1 MLIFM
6 AVSDVFESTVHT
18 FFNIKYLEKDYA
30 HFSHFF
36 GVSGLMSRERSDSG
50 GSGSDPFDRQQ
61 HGGPPHPHRGTPP
74 MDPKL
79 AWGPDVFP
87 GGSEGRALSS
97 PLRQK
102 QTLEEEDIGK
112 GPR

>member
-1 MLIFM
+1 MYFNFYFLTVTGLI
-6 AVSDVFESTVHT
+6 
-18 FFNIKYLEKDYA
+18 
-30 HFSHFF
+30 
-36 GVSGLMSRERSDSG
+36 GRERSDSG

-61 HGGPPHPHRGTPP
+61 QHPGQQHPGHPHRGTPP

-87 GGSEGRALSS
+87 VGGEGRGLTS

-102 QTLEEEDIGK
+102 QALEDDDVAK
-112 GPR
+112 GPRYRGTSHIWGLDLSTT